1 MRNILSAFFFLTE
14 VLVGNYQN
22 QVLARTTAKQ
32 KADKSD
38 TRAIDM
44 EKKVSM
50 WHIVFLCFLA
60 STVLLTCVLTSLTT
74 KKSGQGKL

>member
-50 WHIVFLCFLA
+50 
-60 STVLLTCVLTSLTT
+60 
-74 KKSGQGKL
+74 